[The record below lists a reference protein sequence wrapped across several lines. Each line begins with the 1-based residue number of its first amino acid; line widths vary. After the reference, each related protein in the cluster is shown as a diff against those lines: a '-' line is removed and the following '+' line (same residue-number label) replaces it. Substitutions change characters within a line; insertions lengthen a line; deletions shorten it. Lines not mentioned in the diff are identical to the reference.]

1 MQRDL
6 DLEAIWDLVVRSIRE
21 VRAAL
26 GDDGYAIRGLGV
38 AANRQTLIVEDAGG
52 GVLLASGND
61 DLRASMQGAAL
72 DETNGGA
79 LFQAT
84 GHAPAMIFWPGK
96 LAWIDAFAPEIRDRA
111 ARVLSLESWIV
122 QRMSGHACLSVCSA
136 AETGARHLRDE
147 RWVTEHL
154 PGWAH
159 PLLPEIASTPS
170 AGPITSERAGEIGLQ
185 VDCQIA
191 LGQPDTQTGEFAAR
205 GSRGAVSDF
214 AALGWSATVVRPAEG
229 ACIAPGVW
237 QTRSIG
243 GGRLAESNAG
253 EAASGY
259 GWLRRRSPTGELTEH
274 VTGSRCAADEGVFAP
289 TGLRVMDVSEPGL
302 GFAAMLAPVP
312 FAAGT
317 PDLDVLGTAVLEDV
331 GFAVRANRE
340 QLGPGPAAQAPVRL
354 AGGYLAP
361 TAAPQLL
368 ADVLGAPV
376 DAYARVPVTALGAAM
391 CAAAASGDMSLSD
404 AQAALAPTPTAIEPD
419 AARARAYAE
428 HYARWTELRRVI
440 EGFFQE
446 HL

>member
-26 GDDGYAIRGLGV
+26 VDDGYAIRGLGV

-111 ARVLSLESWIV
+111 ARVLPLESWIV

-136 AETGARHLRDE
+136 AETGARHLRDG

-170 AGPITSERAGEIGLQ
+170 AGPITSERAGEIGLPL
-185 VDCQIA
+185 DCSIA
-191 LGQPDTQTGEFAAR
+191 LGQPDTQTGELAAR

-214 AALGWSATVVRPAEG
+214 AALGWSATVVRASRGRVHSPRSLANS
-229 ACIAPGVW
+229 IYWRRAPG
-237 QTRSIG
+237 
-243 GGRLAESNAG
+243 
-253 EAASGY
+253 
-259 GWLRRRSPTGELTEH
+259 
-274 VTGSRCAADEGVFAP
+274 
-289 TGLRVMDVSEPGL
+289 
-302 GFAAMLAPVP
+302 
-312 FAAGT
+312 
-317 PDLDVLGTAVLEDV
+317 
-331 GFAVRANRE
+331 RE
-340 QLGPGPAAQAPVRL
+340 QRG
-354 AGGYLAP
+354 
-361 TAAPQLL
+361 
-368 ADVLGAPV
+368 
-376 DAYARVPVTALGAAM
+376 
-391 CAAAASGDMSLSD
+391 
-404 AQAALAPTPTAIEPD
+404 
-419 AARARAYAE
+419 
-428 HYARWTELRRVI
+428 
-440 EGFFQE
+440 
-446 HL
+446 